1 MDTTEGDISKE
12 SLKPLEMN
20 EVAALTHTS
29 LLRQAS
35 AVAVDAALQLLHRTL
50 RASVDFSAQYRKQLN
65 EVIDLMEF
73 CTVTIRNAGQH
84 DSMWELLVA
93 ARSHADSLKQQLR
106 DLNIMMGYAYVVLE
120 NAGMTAYMNGVEST
134 ATAAQQAITNAKHEL
149 EQEAQMNHALEIQ
162 YVYAHTCYIKA
173 TQQLDEEQEM
183 IENITT
189 TPNDGFTEGETDHQ
203 EASTC

>member
-1 MDTTEGDISKE
+1 MTLPEKCVQIPSKASVELNTTTTTNASWSFLSSIRRATLVLLATGGYILAHHTTISPAKCLMDTTEGDINKE

-35 AVAVDAALQLLHRTL
+35 AVAVDSALQLLHRTL

-73 CTVTIRNAGQH
+73 CTVTLSNAGQH

-93 ARSHADSLKQQLR
+93 ARAHADSLQQQLR
-106 DLNIMMGYAYVVLE
+106 LHRVLSAYLNPAWTVIDYWTYDTG
-120 NAGMTAYMNGVEST
+120 
-134 ATAAQQAITNAKHEL
+134 
-149 EQEAQMNHALEIQ
+149 
-162 YVYAHTCYIKA
+162 
-173 TQQLDEEQEM
+173 
-183 IENITT
+183 
-189 TPNDGFTEGETDHQ
+189 P
-203 EASTC
+203 